1 MVEVIKLKLVAVS
14 SWHLASYTGIHSK
27 GRSSSRN
34 NAWFQLF
41 AHAWHFS
48 RNLGNC
54 YFGILPHKWL
64 LLVTV
69 MMRSHHPWL
78 THNLATQPRDS
89 DWKPWRNDHV
99 VIVFLFTLQ
108 WCILI
113 NKYNGC
119 VIMQIME
126 QWQLLTLCMC
136 KWLKLDILSTSL
148 LPLLHVNA
156 WIRGYMTSYWK
167 HKLWCLNADS
177 LWKPMWLC

>member
-78 THNLATQPRDS
+78 MHNLATQPRDS

-99 VIVFLFTLQ
+99 VIVFLFTLR
-108 WCILI
+108 WCRPYSKERWIGHCCRVLRLFT
-113 NKYNGC
+113 YSGTGLY
-119 VIMQIME
+119 
-126 QWQLLTLCMC
+126 LLLQR
-136 KWLKLDILSTSL
+136 LSE
-148 LPLLHVNA
+148 
-156 WIRGYMTSYWK
+156 
-167 HKLWCLNADS
+167 
-177 LWKPMWLC
+177 